1 MPCGSKLDQ
10 SRYNLVEIAKSLSL
24 LEECFMQLKSEVED
38 RLEDHLTDT
47 EKALLLSNSNLEQAK
62 DTINTLSE
70 QNSEFKVLLNDLYL
84 KNSEAN
90 EQLAEQKEVVK
101 GLEKE
106 ILHLTSSMETKLLC
120 QVEGIEDEL
129 RRVISETDGLLEEV
143 ASLNDKLEM
152 AYAISDEHEAIS
164 IEALQ
169 L

>member
-1 MPCGSKLDQ
+1 MSQIQNELKIKTCQLDDMLFQ
-10 SRYNLVEIAKSLSL
+10 HK
-24 LEECFMQLKSEVED
+24 K
-38 RLEDHLTDT
+38 LEDHLTDT
-47 EKALLLSNSNLEQAK
+47 EKALLLSNSNLEQTK

-70 QNSEFKVLLNDLYL
+70 QNFELKVLLNDLYL

-90 EQLAEQKEVVK
+90 EQLEEQKEVVK

-129 RRVISETDGLLEEV
+129 RRVISERDGLLEEV

-164 IEALQ
+164 IEARQVCSSGFFFVHLIA
-169 L
+169 